1 MRKSLPVRKNERLI
15 GMLVRHTHAWTSLA
29 LCLIILIHSLQC
41 EIDQLEDLVD
51 RQAHKIQRYKVYRE
65 YMERVLEYSPEV
77 GIFHELCIR
86 GVVEYNIDI
95 KCKTYVYMYLC
106 TCVRMLGMGDKN
118 FMSQYTYS
126 MRALSRYH

>member
-1 MRKSLPVRKNERLI
+1 MPVRRNERLI

-29 LCLIILIHSLQC
+29 LCLIIPIHSLQC

-77 GIFHELCIR
+77 GIFHKLCIL
-86 GVVEYNIDI
+86 GVVDIDI

-106 TCVRMLGMGDKN
+106 TCVCMLGMGDKN
-118 FMSQYTYS
+118 FMSQYIT
-126 MRALSRYH
+126 